1 MQKEPNVDDSFVPRR
16 PIRFSIASREIVDVR
31 CVGRNTRKNKRKMK
45 EGSEKAPSFVN
56 HRQPSPQSLP
66 GSWTTRHR
74 RRISLEANIAGTRR
88 HRRDEAG
95 ARPIREVTTVRCSNR
110 SHDSRQILYERV
122 PVSKGSGRGTEWSS
136 IWDEPHRVSYSCG
149 KNYFVLELLD
159 KRTCTTYRH
168 NDWTVAG
175 QLPESFAAG
184 CARMLD

>member
-110 SHDSRQILYERV
+110 SHDPRQILYERV
-122 PVSKGSGRGTEWSS
+122 PVSKGSGRGT
-136 IWDEPHRVSYSCG
+136 G
-149 KNYFVLELLD
+149 
-159 KRTCTTYRH
+159 
-168 NDWTVAG
+168 
-175 QLPESFAAG
+175 
-184 CARMLD
+184 